1 MRSGAVVIGADKAPQ
16 DVSLA
21 DQPRYHHFICDL
33 AEPSDVCSAIGRV
46 SEDFGRLDVLVNNV
60 GTHPTKRS
68 IDQISTADFLELLR
82 LNLLSA
88 FSATKAA
95 LPMLRT
101 SHGAIVNIG
110 SLVAS
115 MGQDGSVDYCATKGA
130 ISAMTKAI
138 AIDEARHGV
147 RVNNVC
153 PGGVLTPLTQA
164 VNTPEELDLIA
175 GYAWSGRLGTAAE
188 VAEVVLFL
196 ASSAASFIT
205 GQDIVVAGGADLG
218 YGLKRADRYAAV
230 TEDARAWSPLPVE
243 DTPGSPG

>member
-33 AEPSDVCSAIGRV
+33 AEPSEVCSAIGRV

-82 LNLLSA
+82 LNLLSV

-101 SHGAIVNIG
+101 SHGAIVK
-110 SLVAS
+110 
-115 MGQDGSVDYCATKGA
+115 Y
-130 ISAMTKAI
+130 
-138 AIDEARHGV
+138 
-147 RVNNVC
+147 
-153 PGGVLTPLTQA
+153 
-164 VNTPEELDLIA
+164 
-175 GYAWSGRLGTAAE
+175 W
-188 VAEVVLFL
+188 
-196 ASSAASFIT
+196 
-205 GQDIVVAGGADLG
+205 
-218 YGLKRADRYAAV
+218 
-230 TEDARAWSPLPVE
+230 
-243 DTPGSPG
+243 